1 MITFLKQPV
10 HCYMIND
17 RIYMTEKNVDS
28 DVKHK
33 HRNKRKKFYAS
44 VKEKSIK
51 KKKLTF
57 LNLTGF
63 ELATP

>member
-1 MITFLKQPV
+1 MITLLKQPV

-17 RIYMTEKNVDS
+17 RIYMTEKMLIVMLSTNTETRE
-28 DVKHK
+28 
-33 HRNKRKKFYAS
+33 RNLCLSKRK
-44 VKEKSIK
+44 INK
-51 KKKLTF
+51 KKQLTF